1 MVRERKRCVLSWRY
15 SFVGAAHTGRL
26 PRRGNPAKGG
36 SSQQKVGY
44 NIREE
49 ARFRVAHAPWSLASI
64 PLHRRPTVLCVVTEM
79 AQVDAFTT
87 AHEVMARGAELNG
100 LKVFIPKTF
109 FHEDLLPPR
118 QQKSMLG

>member
-1 MVRERKRCVLSWRY
+1 MQ
-15 SFVGAAHTGRL
+15 
-26 PRRGNPAKGG
+26 AK
-36 SSQQKVGY
+36 Y
-44 NIREE
+44 IYI
-49 ARFRVAHAPWSLASI
+49 LASPCTPRI
-64 PLHRRPTVLCVVTEM
+64 DTLASQADGLCVVTEM

-87 AHEVMARGAELNG
+87 AHEVMARGVELNG